1 MSGQTRFEIQTLP
14 LILVFLVLSMLVSII
29 HFSAYLKRAICR
41 ASSRPWLQL
50 ARRERSRNST
60 GAENKEEFRWSQRRW
75 FIWSFQLCCCS
86 RSCLRLT
93 SFRFHNRLLQKWAKC
108 HSMGLLAGHWRRQ
121 A

>member
-60 GAENKEEFRWSQRRW
+60 GAENKEEFR
-75 FIWSFQLCCCS
+75 
-86 RSCLRLT
+86 
-93 SFRFHNRLLQKWAKC
+93 
-108 HSMGLLAGHWRRQ
+108 
-121 A
+121 